1 MKIVNAEEKFSI
13 DRKKTIVLV
22 GIMGAGKTTIG
33 KRLAER
39 LQLQFLDADKEI
51 EEAAGCT
58 ISEFFEKYGEEEFR
72 KGEERVIARI
82 LGGNP
87 CVLATGG
94 GAFISRTT
102 RLLIKKTATSL
113 WLRVSFKVLAKRLEK
128 RAGRPLLQTSDPEK
142 TLRSLMEERYPIYSE
157 ADLIVDAGDDA
168 IDETVAKTVKCLED
182 YHCFS
187 KKSV

>member
-1 MKIVNAEEKFSI
+1 MKIVKAERKFSI
-13 DRKKTIVLV
+13 DLKKTIVLV

-33 KRLAER
+33 RNLADR

-72 KGEERVIARI
+72 KGEERVISRI

-94 GAFISRTT
+94 GAFISQAT

-113 WLRVSFKVLAKRLEK
+113 WLRVSFEVLAKRLDK
-128 RAGRPLLQTSDPEK
+128 RVGRPLLQTSDPEK

-157 ADLIVDAGDDA
+157 ADLTVDAGDDA

-182 YHCFS
+182 YYCFS
-187 KKSV
+187 RKLV

>member
-1 MKIVNAEEKFSI
+1 MKIVKAEGKFSI
-13 DRKKTIVLV
+13 DLKKTIVLV

-33 KRLAER
+33 KNLADR

-102 RLLIKKTATSL
+102 RLLINKTATSL
-113 WLRVSFKVLAKRLEK
+113 WLRVSFEVLAKRLEEINQKVLLSKSNLK
-128 RAGRPLLQTSDPEK
+128 RSEKKLPLAKSTSLCTMLDNLNPPNI
-142 TLRSLMEERYPIYSE
+142 PIPSP
-157 ADLIVDAGDDA
+157 
-168 IDETVAKTVKCLED
+168 
-182 YHCFS
+182 
-187 KKSV
+187 

>member
-1 MKIVNAEEKFSI
+1 MKIVKAEGKFSI
-13 DRKKTIVLV
+13 DLKKTIVLV

-33 KRLAER
+33 KNLADR

-72 KGEERVIARI
+72 KGEERVISRI

-94 GAFISRTT
+94 GAFISQAT

-113 WLRVSFKVLAKRLEK
+113 WLRVSFEVLAKRLEK
-128 RAGRPLLQTSDPEK
+128 RAGRPLLQTSDPDK
-142 TLRSLMEERYPIYSE
+142 TLRLLMEERYPIYSE
-157 ADLIVDAGDDA
+157 ADLTVDAGDDA
-168 IDETVAKTVKCLED
+168 IDETVVKTVKCLED
-182 YHCFS
+182 YYCFS
-187 KKSV
+187 KKLG